1 VRSIDQAELA
11 DKRVF
16 IRVDFN
22 VPLDGDRVTNNSRIT
37 NALPTLR
44 HALDA
49 GAKLVLAS
57 HLGRPKGERKPELSL
72 APVARELERLLGR
85 PVVMAADC
93 IGSEVDAQV
102 AAMNPGDVV
111 LLENLRFHAEEE
123 KNDAE
128 FAAALGRLADVYV
141 NDAFGTAHR
150 AHASTTGIVDHV
162 DTAVA
167 GFLMQREV
175 EALSGLLEGTKRPFV
190 AIVGGAKVSDKIL
203 LLENLL
209 ERVDA
214 ILVGGA
220 MAYTF
225 LKAQGH
231 KVGTSRV
238 EQDKLELAATLLEK
252 AAARNVALEL
262 PNDHVVAAEFNAD
275 ADAETVAD
283 VNIPEGKMGLD
294 IGPFSRGRYGD
305 RIMQA
310 ATILWNGPMGVFE
323 WEAFSG
329 GTMAVAEAVANSPAI
344 SVVGGGDS
352 VAALMKSGRSDDIT
366 HVSTGGGAS
375 LEFLEGKLLPGIA
388 ALDAKEA

>member
-1 VRSIDQAELA
+1 
-11 DKRVF
+11 
-16 IRVDFN
+16 
-22 VPLDGDRVTNNSRIT
+22 
-37 NALPTLR
+37 
-44 HALDA
+44 
-49 GAKLVLAS
+49 
-57 HLGRPKGERKPELSL
+57 
-72 APVARELERLLGR
+72 
-85 PVVMAADC
+85 
-93 IGSEVDAQV
+93 
-102 AAMNPGDVV
+102 
-111 LLENLRFHAEEE
+111 
-123 KNDAE
+123 
-128 FAAALGRLADVYV
+128 
-141 NDAFGTAHR
+141 
-150 AHASTTGIVDHV
+150 
-162 DTAVA
+162 
-167 GFLMQREV
+167 
-175 EALSGLLEGTKRPFV
+175 
-190 AIVGGAKVSDKIL
+190 
-203 LLENLL
+203 
-209 ERVDA
+209 
-214 ILVGGA
+214 

-238 EQDKLELAATLLEK
+238 EEDKLELATTLLEK

-323 WEAFSG
+323 WDAFSG
-329 GTMAVAEAVANSPAI
+329 GTMAIAEAVANSPAV